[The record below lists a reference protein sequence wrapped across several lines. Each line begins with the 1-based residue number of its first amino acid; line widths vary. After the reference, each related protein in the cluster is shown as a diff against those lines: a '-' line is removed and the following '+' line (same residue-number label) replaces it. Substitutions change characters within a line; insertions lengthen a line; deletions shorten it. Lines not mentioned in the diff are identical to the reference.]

1 MKVRIEL
8 QVDLD
13 LPDDKDPLD
22 IASSILVVQDEHQ
35 NRALGITGTIG
46 GTKSPNSGT
55 YNIVKSTMTG
65 FKLVEGGK

>member
-35 NRALGITGTIG
+35 NRTLGMTGTIG
-46 GTKSPNSGT
+46 DGKSG
-55 YNIVKSTMTG
+55 YNIIKSTMTG
-65 FKLVEGGK
+65 FKLVEA

>member
-13 LPDDKDPLD
+13 LPDGKEPLD
-22 IASSILVVQDEHQ
+22 IASSILIVQDAKQ
-35 NRALGITGTIG
+35 LRVVGLTGELSTT
-46 GTKSPNSGT
+46 TK

-65 FKLVEGGK
+65 FKLVE